1 MAAIRRVFEFDG
13 FRADLGDHLLY
24 RGDVQ
29 VTLTPKAFDT
39 LAALLERHGQVV
51 EKDELLARVW
61 PGTFV
66 EEATLTQNVYT
77 LRKVLADAGATRGWI
92 ETVPKRG
99 YRLVAPVV
107 EIGPAEPATAPLT
120 PLGSRPASESPRL
133 ALRLRIAL
141 LIAAG
146 LAGIAAVWQSS
157 RPGTGTA
164 VPPPRGTVRSLAVL
178 PFEPLRLGTPLSVEE
193 DAYLGLG
200 MADAL
205 ITRLSNLKSLAV
217 RPTSSVRRYTGAGR
231 DLGGISRELRV
242 DAVLDG
248 SFQRDGD
255 RLRVSV
261 QLLSGHDTA
270 PLWAAQYDARAAG
283 LFELQDAISQKLAAE
298 LNLELT
304 QQEWARLSQHGT
316 GSPQA
321 YEHYA
326 RGRYFWNRRN
336 ATSLQQ
342 AIESFRKA
350 IALDPAYAPAW
361 AGLAD
366 CYVLLPLYANEPPVR
381 AFPEAVAAAERAL
394 ELDPE
399 LAEARTSRAY
409 AHFVYERRYDQAEA
423 GFRQAIETKPGYST
437 AHQWYAFLLSALGRH
452 QAAEAEARRA
462 LELDPLSL
470 IINADLGMV
479 LQFGRKTEA
488 AITQLERTLELDP
501 SFSYARFGLG
511 HAYQQQGR
519 LDAAVTELRRAVEA
533 ARGTT
538 ALQAALGQALAQTS
552 QAADRQEA
560 QLILG
565 ELEQRAEREYV
576 DPSHPALIRAGLGD
590 KAAALR
596 ELARAV
602 EERSRFVVFLES
614 WSLFDNLRGEPGW
627 EELVRS
633 AGLAV
638 RPATTAR

>member
-24 RGDVQ
+24 RGEGQ

-77 LRKVLADAGATRGWI
+77 LRKVLADAGASRNWI

-99 YRLVAPVV
+99 YRFVAPVV
-107 EIGPAEPATAPLT
+107 EIAPKEPAAAPLS
-120 PLGSRPASESPRL
+120 PLGSPAAAETPRL

-141 LIAAG
+141 LIAVG
-146 LAGIAAVWQSS
+146 LAGIAAVWHST
-157 RPGTGTA
+157 RPGAGSS
-164 VPPPRGTVRSLAVL
+164 PPAALHGTVRSLAVL
-178 PFEPLRLGTPLSVEE
+178 PFEPLRLGAPLSVEE

-217 RPTSSVRRYTGAGR
+217 RPTSSVRRYNGTGR
-231 DLGGISRELRV
+231 DLAGIARELKV

-261 QLLSGHDTA
+261 QLVAASDSA

-304 QQEWARLSQHGT
+304 RQEWARLSEHGT
-316 GSPQA
+316 ENPQA

-336 ATSLQQ
+336 ATSLEQ
-342 AIESFRKA
+342 AIASFRQA

-381 AFPEAVAAAERAL
+381 AFPEALAAAERAL
-394 ELDPE
+394 ALDPE

-409 AHFVYERRYDQAEA
+409 AHFVYERRYDEAEA
-423 GFRQAIETKPGYST
+423 GFRRAIATKPGYST

-452 QAAEAEARRA
+452 EDAEAEARRA

-470 IINADLGMV
+470 IVNADLGMV

-488 AITQLERTLELDP
+488 AISQLERTLELDP

-519 LDAAVTELRRAVEA
+519 LEAAVAELRRAVEA

-538 ALQAALGQALAQTS
+538 ALQAALGQALARTGRP
-552 QAADRQEA
+552 ADREEA
-560 QLILG
+560 QLILR
-565 ELEQRAEREYV
+565 ELEKRAKSEYV
-576 DPSHPALIRAGLGD
+576 DPSHPALIRAGLGE
-590 KAAALR
+590 KTAALR
-596 ELARAV
+596 ELAQAV
-602 EERSRFVVFLES
+602 EERSRFVVFLQS
-614 WSLFDNLRGEPGW
+614 WSLFDDLRGEAGW
-627 EELVRS
+627 EELVRT
-633 AGLAV
+633 AGLEV
-638 RPATTAR
+638 RP